1 MRSLARVMAILEFVA
16 SNTEGATIAEIAKGV
31 DLHIATA
38 SRLVH
43 TLREESMLEQNR
55 AHRYVVGNRV
65 LSLARKGMD
74 QNELVVRARPY
85 MQRLRD
91 LTGETV
97 SLHVPYE
104 GLRVCIGEVRSKHLI
119 SRALP
124 PGDVKPVLDTAT
136 GEVLLINHT
145 AEELAEVL
153 AAHHSKEDLAVV
165 VRRVAGLREQGWS
178 FVDTWVD
185 GVGALSVP
193 IDSGGRAV
201 AALTV
206 SGPSSRYTRT
216 QAMVHLPDVQ
226 QAARQLAE

>member
-16 SNTEGATIAEIAKGV
+16 SNTEGASIAEIAKGA

-43 TLREESMLEQNR
+43 TLHEESMLERNR
-55 AHRYVVGNRV
+55 ADRYVVGNRV

-74 QNELVVRARPY
+74 QNELVVRARPH
-85 MQRLRD
+85 MQELRD

-104 GLRVCIGEVRSKHLI
+104 GMRVCIGEVRSKHLI

-124 PGDVKPVLDTAT
+124 PGEVKPLLGTAT
-136 GEVLLINHT
+136 GEVLLIDHT
-145 AEELAEVL
+145 AQELGQVL
-153 AAHHSKEDLAVV
+153 DFHGGREDLTAVV
-165 VRRVAGLREQGWS
+165 QRVSQLREYGWS

-185 GVGALSVP
+185 GVGALSAP
-193 IDSGGRAV
+193 IRSGGKVV

-206 SGPSSRYTRT
+206 SGPSSRYTRER
-216 QAMVHLPDVQ
+216 ALVHLPEVQ
-226 QAARQLAE
+226 RAAQRLAE